1 MALDSGLAKDR
12 WYVQTPL
19 RGTQFELRLTPL
31 LLRYLVRYRTVVQHG
46 KMDLRRKGS
55 ERNVNALK

>member
-31 LLRYLVRYRTVVQHG
+31 LLRYCTVVQHG